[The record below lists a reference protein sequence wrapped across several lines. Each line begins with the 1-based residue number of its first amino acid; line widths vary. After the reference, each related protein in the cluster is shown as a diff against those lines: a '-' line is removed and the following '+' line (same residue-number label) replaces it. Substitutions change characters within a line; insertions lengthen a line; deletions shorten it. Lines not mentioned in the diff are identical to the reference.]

1 MSLCGRCGCANEP
14 VPSLRGLFTT
24 GGLAV
29 QDMAVLTNAAV
40 ISEDTGMKL
49 ETADFSVLGTA
60 KKVIHCPIPCHVLHY
75 VR

>member
-1 MSLCGRCGCANEP
+1 
-14 VPSLRGLFTT
+14 
-24 GGLAV
+24 
-29 QDMAVLTNAAV
+29 MAVLTNAAV

-60 KKVIHCPIPCHVLHY
+60 KKVITDLFRRRILHY